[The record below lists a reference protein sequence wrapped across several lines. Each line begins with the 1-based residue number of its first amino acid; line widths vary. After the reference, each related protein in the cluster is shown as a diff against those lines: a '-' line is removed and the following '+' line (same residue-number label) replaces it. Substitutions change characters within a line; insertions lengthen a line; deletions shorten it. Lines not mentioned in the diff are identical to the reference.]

1 MGTVVR
7 TCVGCRRR
15 EDRDLLVRLGARE
28 GRLTPVAG
36 GGPGRSAYVC
46 ADVAVSTTR
55 RRRAAA
61 FARAL
66 RTRVTID
73 ERTRAVVADA
83 CGTVRGGEGRGQ
95 EEGQ

>member
-46 ADVAVSTTR
+46 ADVACFDKAAR
-55 RRRAAA
+55 RGG

-66 RTRVTID
+66 RARVTID
-73 ERTRAVVADA
+73 ERTRAAVADA